1 MNRRWT
7 RRRWIESAGAFTLG
21 ATLPG
26 CKTKEGNLEPVVVR
40 AAPVVTAKVL
50 DSLLEDLQERTF
62 NFFWDTAEP
71 ETGLIPDRWPRP
83 PFSSIAAV
91 GFALNAYVIDLL
103 TAFRKASYDTA
114 TFTVEEVRPGI
125 FVIEEQ
131 DHWRTYVDSRVKL
144 VEDDFDTPRVP
155 FDFPGRVEPERG
167 PRRAAP
173 LGLAIGSW

>member
-83 PFSSIAAV
+83 PFSSMNLRMASNCAV
-91 GFALNAYVIDLL
+91 SWGV
-103 TAFRKASYDTA
+103 
-114 TFTVEEVRPGI
+114 
-125 FVIEEQ
+125 
-131 DHWRTYVDSRVKL
+131 
-144 VEDDFDTPRVP
+144 
-155 FDFPGRVEPERG
+155 GRVVSMEENEG
-167 PRRAAP
+167 FFQSNRRAQGAP
-173 LGLAIGSW
+173 RCGNSTGKMRREGIEPPTNSV